1 MKDANDYIVGPGQFY
16 LFKITDTLDNI
27 NYIRDREKAYYQA
40 YSELE
45 KFIPYMDEVNKYKFE
60 RNKEIFEFDTITK
73 EFPDTWE
80 KFVELF
86 HKVKPVRVNVKGL
99 EREFY
104 KELDRRKQSIIK
116 DTKIKKCMIIR
127 KNLMI

>member
-45 KFIPYMDEVNKYKFE
+45 KFIPYMDEVNKYSYE
-60 RNKEIFEFDTITK
+60 NNYGSASEL
-73 EFPDTWE
+73 PMTWQ
-80 KFVELF
+80 KFVEIF
-86 HKVKPVRVNVKGL
+86 HSIEPRPATKKWL
-99 EREFY
+99 ENEFY
-104 KELDRRKQSIIK
+104 KELERLKEGIISNAK
-116 DTKIKKCMIIR
+116 VKKMHDYKKEFDNID
-127 KNLMI
+127 NLI